1 MVNDIYYEAPD
12 SQNDEIITNANFE
25 TSFGE
30 DENIVTL
37 KRSISD
43 PILQGGFIYSETD
56 ENGGIIDSMEEVTG
70 EDGEVTYSGRSYTGI
85 LDSHVIRPEIGTLSG
100 DANDVIA
107 KVIDHLDLGDVFKA
121 SPEKSGIAISY
132 EVDDYLTGYSGLCA
146 ILKSSNAKLSISHTE
161 SLVELSALPVA
172 SAGGAEFGSD
182 NFKLTIKKVFRTTN
196 HMICLGPSEVIDL
209 YVDESGNVSKTQHFF
224 GVDQITSIF
233 DQRETSSDDL
243 EEKAT
248 EELLGLQDA
257 DSCEIDLLSDD
268 ESLDVGDIISGVD
281 DITGVE
287 VVAVVKQKSFSIS
300 ENEQHHSYEAG
311 NPSMTQSKGG
321 YSGSSNNS
329 DGSVALGFKVGDTLV
344 LIDGVLDAKVSPEQL
359 ESLSQLV
366 TTARQEASNAEATA
380 NQVANDLDTKAEF
393 EHYHDASDITTGV
406 LDQNHGGTGSDNTKG
421 ARYNL
426 LGDIESETSIPGDE
440 SAVVFAY
447 GSPSI
452 SNGAIFK
459 RSLSSVWDWI
469 YQKIKSAVKPTDISA
484 AASGHVHDVATAAS
498 DGFMS
503 ADDREKLDGISDGAN
518 KTVVDSSLSDTSA
531 NPVQNKVVKSALDD
545 KADSDHEHSYAAS
558 LSPGGS
564 ASSAEKL
571 KTARTITFQG
581 AVSGSFS
588 FDGSENV
595 TVNLEGDSQ
604 AAGFLA
610 AHPIGS
616 IFFTTNSTDPGDTY
630 GGVWKKLPSD
640 NGGYLF
646 LRES

>member
-12 SQNDEIITNANFE
+12 SQDDEIITNANFE

-121 SPEKSGIAISY
+121 SSEKSGIAISY

-248 EELLGLQDA
+248 EELLGLQNA
-257 DSCEIDLLSDD
+257 DSCEIDLLSD
-268 ESLDVGDIISGVD
+268 G
-281 DITGVE
+281 
-287 VVAVVKQKSFSIS
+287 AQRKC
-300 ENEQHHSYEAG
+300 
-311 NPSMTQSKGG
+311 
-321 YSGSSNNS
+321 
-329 DGSVALGFKVGDTLV
+329 TLYM
-344 LIDGVLDAKVSPEQL
+344 
-359 ESLSQLV
+359 
-366 TTARQEASNAEATA
+366 R
-380 NQVANDLDTKAEF
+380 
-393 EHYHDASDITTGV
+393 
-406 LDQNHGGTGSDNTKG
+406 
-421 ARYNL
+421 
-426 LGDIESETSIPGDE
+426 
-440 SAVVFAY
+440 
-447 GSPSI
+447 
-452 SNGAIFK
+452 
-459 RSLSSVWDWI
+459 
-469 YQKIKSAVKPTDISA
+469 
-484 AASGHVHDVATAAS
+484 
-498 DGFMS
+498 
-503 ADDREKLDGISDGAN
+503 
-518 KTVVDSSLSDTSA
+518 
-531 NPVQNKVVKSALDD
+531 
-545 KADSDHEHSYAAS
+545 
-558 LSPGGS
+558 
-564 ASSAEKL
+564 
-571 KTARTITFQG
+571 
-581 AVSGSFS
+581 
-588 FDGSENV
+588 
-595 TVNLEGDSQ
+595 
-604 AAGFLA
+604 
-610 AHPIGS
+610 
-616 IFFTTNSTDPGDTY
+616 
-630 GGVWKKLPSD
+630 
-640 NGGYLF
+640 
-646 LRES
+646 

>member
-107 KVIDHLDLGDVFKA
+107 KIIDHLDLGDVFKA
-121 SPEKSGIAISY
+121 SSKKSGIAISY

-146 ILKSSNAKLSISHTE
+146 MLKSSNAKLSISHTE

-257 DSCEIDLLSDD
+257 DSCEIDLLNDD

-281 DITGVE
+281 DITGIE
-287 VVAVVKQKSFSIS
+287 VVAVVKQKSFSMS

-321 YSGSSNNS
+321 YSGSANNG

-366 TTARQEASNAEATA
+366 SLARQEASNAEATA
-380 NQVANDLDTKAEF
+380 NQVASDLDSKAEF

-406 LDQNHGGTGSDNTKG
+406 LETERGGTGSSSVKG

-426 LGDIESETSIPGDE
+426 LGDIGSEKSAPSDN
-440 SAVVFAY
+440 SAVLFAY
-447 GSPSI
+447 DSPSE
-452 SNGAIFK
+452 SNGVMFK
-459 RSLSSVWDWI
+459 RSLSSLWTWI
-469 YQKIKSAVKPTDISA
+469 YQKIKSLVKPVDIG
-484 AASGHVHDVATAAS
+484 AASSSHGHDVATSSGA
-498 DGFMS
+498 GFLS
-503 ADDREKLDGISDGAN
+503 ANDKEKLDGIDSGA
-518 KTVVDSSLSDTSA
+518 TRTTIDSSLSSTSA
-531 NPVQNKVVKSALDD
+531 NPVQNKVVSAALDD
-545 KADSDHEHSYAAS
+545 KADSDHEHNYAAS
-558 LSPGGS
+558 SIPGGS
-564 ASSAEKL
+564 ATNAKKL
-571 KTARTITFQG
+571 ETERTITFQG
-581 AVSGSFS
+581 AVRGSFS
-588 FDGSENV
+588 FDGSSDVVV
-595 TVNLEGDSQ
+595 TLDVDSESG
-604 AAGFLA
+604 GFLSS
-610 AHPIGS
+610 HPPKS
-616 IFFTTNSTDPGDTY
+616 IFPTTDPSNPGDVY
-630 GGVWKKLPSD
+630 GGTWRKLSNF
-640 NGGYLF
+640 NGGYLW